1 MIMHPRHSY
10 AVLFNSEMDFMVEK
24 LLRDKIND
32 AKVWIAEAELEID
45 YFRKK
50 NNQSELSN
58 QQAILEAGQNRLR
71 RTEQEL
77 SLWHSKKVTRIKK
90 DQKEALFGIQKVS

>member
-1 MIMHPRHSY
+1 MHPRHSY

-32 AKVWIAEAELEID
+32 AKVWIAEAELKID

-50 NNQSELSN
+50 KT
-58 QQAILEAGQNRLR
+58 I
-71 RTEQEL
+71 
-77 SLWHSKKVTRIKK
+77 
-90 DQKEALFGIQKVS
+90 KVSFPINKPYWRRAKIAYAEPNKN

>member
-1 MIMHPRHSY
+1 MHPRHSY
-10 AVLFNSEMDFMVEK
+10 AVLFNSEMDSMVEK
-24 LLRDKIND
+24 LLRDKING
-32 AKVWIAEAELEID
+32 AKVWIVGAELEIA

-77 SLWHSKKVTRIKK
+77 SLWHSKQVVRIKK
-90 DQKEALFGIQKVS
+90 DQKEALFGIKKVS

>member
-24 LLRDKIND
+24 LLRHKIND

-50 NNQSELSN
+50 KQS
-58 QQAILEAGQNRLR
+58 
-71 RTEQEL
+71 
-77 SLWHSKKVTRIKK
+77 K
-90 DQKEALFGIQKVS
+90 

>member
-1 MIMHPRHSY
+1 VSWPG
-10 AVLFNSEMDFMVEK
+10 
-24 LLRDKIND
+24 KIND
-32 AKVWIAEAELEID
+32 AKAWIAEAELEID

-77 SLWHSKKVTRIKK
+77 SL
-90 DQKEALFGIQKVS
+90 